1 VVCTAGLIGFLA
13 VMPGAGSAC
22 AQSLNDVVRGLNSVL
37 NPNDAQRLEEQAYQ
51 NGRWDEQRYW
61 HDYRAGLES
70 SDRYRRDYG
79 SDRDRGRYGERG
91 DYRNSDRGYGS
102 SGPDYPADRYYRYDP
117 RQ

>member
-1 VVCTAGLIGFLA
+1 MSRLSTYGCVVCTARLIGFLA

-22 AQSLNDVVRGLNSVL
+22 AQNLNDVVRGLNSVL
-37 NPNDAQRLEEQAYQ
+37 NPNDTRRLEEQAYQ

-79 SDRDRGRYGERG
+79 PDRVFIAVEVAGTALPGDAGRGAIE
-91 DYRNSDRGYGS
+91 
-102 SGPDYPADRYYRYDP
+102 
-117 RQ
+117 